1 MIRNS
6 KDASTSKIS
15 TFVLSLIYLVLAL
28 SAVAIFVAV
37 GAYYQGE
44 PIETTLSMLA
54 IGFLTLA
61 LAGYILFQSRRRI
74 ANLKIETPPILT
86 TIECRKC
93 NIKTTREFQRGDYVF
108 KELEPC
114 QKCQEEKQIITAIYR
129 EVKEKEKAPAV

>member
-1 MIRNS
+1 MINNS
-6 KDASTSKIS
+6 KDVSTTKIS

-44 PIETTLSMLA
+44 PIENTLSMLA
-54 IGFLTLA
+54 IGLLTMA

-114 QKCQEEKQIITAIYR
+114 QKCQEEKQVITAIYR
-129 EVKEKEKAPAV
+129 EVKEKTTTV

>member
-1 MIRNS
+1 MINNS
-6 KDASTSKIS
+6 KDVSATKIS

-28 SAVAIFVAV
+28 SAVAIFVAI

-44 PIETTLSMLA
+44 PTENTLSMLA
-54 IGFLTLA
+54 IGFLTMA

-74 ANLKIETPPILT
+74 ANLKIENPPILT

-114 QKCQEEKQIITAIYR
+114 QKCQEEKQVITAIYR
-129 EVKEKEKAPAV
+129 EVKEKEKTTAV

>member
-1 MIRNS
+1 MNRNS
-6 KDASTSKIS
+6 KDASASKVS

-28 SAVAIFVAV
+28 SAVAIFVAI

-44 PIETTLSMLA
+44 PIENTLSMLA

-86 TIECRKC
+86 TIECRNC
-93 NIKTTREFQRGDYVF
+93 
-108 KELEPC
+108 
-114 QKCQEEKQIITAIYR
+114 
-129 EVKEKEKAPAV
+129 

>member
-1 MIRNS
+1 MNRNS
-6 KDASTSKIS
+6 KDASASKVS

-28 SAVAIFVAV
+28 SAVAIFVAI

-44 PIETTLSMLA
+44 PIENTLSMLA

-93 NIKTTREFQRGDYVF
+93 NIKTTRPFQRGDYVF

-114 QKCQEEKQIITAIYR
+114 QKCQQEKQVITAIYR
-129 EVKEKEKAPAV
+129 EVKEKEKAPTV